1 MIVVSILL
9 AFGIDAWWG
18 NAAQRQAERE
28 LLASIVESVEV
39 SEAGL
44 NRALNRLNVDE
55 ARTARFYNLPANE
68 LASFPRD
75 SVQNLYTAMF
85 RANTFDVLQGPLS
98 GVLTTAQLSLI
109 QDDGVRA
116 ALNQWLAIANN
127 LGDWNQRLT
136 GLAEGGL
143 VALGHHEVFRD
154 AWLNG
159 VQALPPA
166 VDLKAVRD
174 DDEVM
179 ALAAAVVRSRGIQ
192 RRYSGETLTVQGE
205 C

>member
-1 MIVVSILL
+1 MGTSSWGTSMKVASWL
-9 AFGIDAWWG
+9 AK
-18 NAAQRQAERE
+18 AASCSRA
-28 LLASIVESVEV
+28 ASSSVC
-39 SEAGL
+39 
-44 NRALNRLNVDE
+44 
-55 ARTARFYNLPANE
+55 TA
-68 LASFPRD
+68 
-75 SVQNLYTAMF
+75 VF
-85 RANTFDVLQGPLS
+85 RANTVDVLQGPLS

-136 GLAEGGL
+136 GLAEGGM
-143 VALGHHEVFRD
+143 VAIGHHEVFRD
-154 AWLNG
+154 VWVNG
-159 VQALPPA
+159 VQALPPT

-192 RRYSGETLTVQGE
+192 RTFTEGLLDSLDELGRLLEPLLAGRS
-205 C
+205 